1 MVKATGNRFGAR
13 PLAVILSLGL
23 LALLA
28 FAAGPAAAA
37 EPEGARIKSYE
48 ATITSSQAGGHPDL
62 SIDFEVGTRI
72 DPLLDDPC
80 ACNDIKNARVEFP
93 AGFIGNP
100 HAVAEC
106 SAQQFLVDRCPVDS
120 QVGLAKPDVLLAD
133 GCCAIPGWAPV
144 YNLVPEPGQAG
155 LLGFKGYYFNFPIFT
170 VLSARTGGEG
180 PHGSDYG
187 LNAEVRGITRLFGL
201 VRFKQI
207 IWGVPASPVHDE
219 WRFQK
224 GGGFP
229 SGTPT
234 ASNLSE
240 RPYLSMP
247 TSCLGPLKSTLVS
260 IAYDHGVHERE
271 ADWPETT
278 GCDQLGFNPSLAA
291 NPSTVQADTPSGL
304 DVKLKVPQKESPVTP
319 SDSEIRAVKVTMP
332 EGFSVNPSAAD
343 GKSSCSDAEANF
355 KSQDAA
361 RCPEFSKVGTLSLD
375 SWALPEPIA
384 GGIYLGEP
392 KPGDRYRLIITADG
406 FGTHVKLPG
415 SAHPDPRTGQL
426 TVVFENLPQA
436 PLTEFDM
443 HFFGSERG
451 LLATPERCGTYPVQS
466 EFVPWAGNLPN
477 QYSTQFFTIDSGPGG
492 SPCPGAARPF
502 SPGFRAVG
510 ASNGAGSHSP
520 LSIYL
525 TRADGDQN
533 LDTISVKTPPGFT
546 ATLKGVPYCPVATLA
561 ATADPSHSGRDEQ
574 AAPLC
579 PSASQVGVSSAG
591 AGAGSRPYYAPG
603 KVYLAGPYKG
613 APLSLAVVTPA
624 VSGPYDLG
632 NVVNRVALR
641 VNPVTAQVTAVS
653 DPLPQILEGI
663 PLRLRSVLI
672 DLDRKGF
679 ALNPT
684 SCRPFGVEGLLT
696 GTEGATGTGSTHFQA
711 ANCDAL
717 DFSPKLTTTL
727 RGATKRTG
735 YPALKAVL
743 TQKAGESNIRR
754 AVVSLPHSEFLEQ
767 SHIGTICTRVQF
779 AADACPAASVYGRA
793 RVVTPILDQPLEGPV
808 YLRSSNHPLPDLV
821 AALKGPASQPIEIE
835 LSGRIDTD
843 KTGGIRTT
851 FDAVP
856 DAPVSR
862 FVLEMKGGKKG
873 LLVNSDNLCRRK
885 HFVNAKILGQSGAR
899 ANQKP
904 LLKAPCGGKRGK
916 RAKRAA
922 KGGER

>member
-1 MVKATGNRFGAR
+1 LTV
-13 PLAVILSLGL
+13 LLSLGL

-28 FAAGPAAAA
+28 LSATESAAAA
-37 EPEGARIKSYE
+37 EPEGARIKAYE

-62 SIDFEVGTRI
+62 SVDFEVGTRI
-72 DPLLDDPC
+72 DPLLDNPC
-80 ACNDIKNARVEFP
+80 ACNDIKHARVEFP

-106 SAQQFLVDRCPVDS
+106 TAEQFLVDRCPVDS
-120 QVGLAKPDVLLAD
+120 QVGLAMPKVLLAD
-133 GCCAIPGWAPV
+133 GCCAFPGWAPV

-155 LLGFKGYYFNFPIFT
+155 LLGFKGYLFNFPIFT

-180 PHGSDYG
+180 PTGSDYG
-187 LNAEVRGITRLFGL
+187 LNAEVKGITRFFGL
-201 VRFKQI
+201 VSFKQI

-224 GGGFP
+224 GGGIP

-234 ASNLSE
+234 ASNLPE
-240 RPYLSMP
+240 KPYLSMP

-260 IAYDHGVHERE
+260 IAYDHGVHEAQ

-291 NPSTVQADTPSGL
+291 NPSTAQADTPSGL
-304 DVKLKVPQKESPVTP
+304 DVNLKVPQKESPATP

-332 EGFSVNPSAAD
+332 EGFSVNPGAAD
-343 GKSSCSDAEANF
+343 GKTSCSDAEANF

-361 RCPEFSKVGTLSLD
+361 HCPEFSKVGTLLLD
-375 SWALPEPIA
+375 SWALPEPIP

-392 KPGDRYRLIITADG
+392 KPGNRYRLIITADG

-415 SAHPDPRTGQL
+415 SAHPDPQTGQL
-426 TVVFENLPQA
+426 TVTFENLPQA

-451 LLATPERCGTYPVQS
+451 LLATPERCGTYAVQS

-477 QYSTQFFTIDSGPGG
+477 QYSKQFFTIDSGPGG
-492 SPCPGAARPF
+492 GPCPGAARPF

-510 ASNGAGSHSP
+510 ATNGAGAHSP

-525 TRADGDQN
+525 TRPDGDQN
-533 LDTISVKTPPGFT
+533 LDTIAVKTPPGFT
-546 ATLKGVPYCPVATLA
+546 ATLKDVPYCPDAALA
-561 ATADPSHSGRDEQ
+561 ATAAASHTGRDEQ
-574 AAPLC
+574 AAALC
-579 PSASQVGVSSAG
+579 PAGSQVGVSSAG

-632 NVVNRVALR
+632 NVVNRVALN

-653 DPLPQILEGI
+653 DPLPQILDGI

-672 DLDRKGF
+672 DLNREHF
-679 ALNPT
+679 TLNPT
-684 SCRPFGVEGLLT
+684 SCQPFQVEGLLT
-696 GTEGATGTGSTHFQA
+696 GTEGATGTGATHFQT

-717 DFSPKLTTTL
+717 AFAPKLTTTL

-735 YPALKAVL
+735 YPSLKAVL
-743 TQKAGESNIRR
+743 TQDPGESNIRR

-793 RVVTPILDQPLEGPV
+793 RVLTPILDHPLEGPV
-808 YLRSSNHPLPDLV
+808 YLRSSSHNLPDLV
-821 AALKGPASQPIEIE
+821 AALKGPAWQPIEIE

-843 KTGGIRTT
+843 KAGGIRTS
-851 FDAVP
+851 FDTVP

-873 LLVNSDNLCRRK
+873 LLVNSENLCARK

-904 LLKAPCGGKRGK
+904 LLKAPCGGQSGK
-916 RAKRAA
+916 RAKRVA